1 MSSTEFF
8 ASNKITKSLQSLIL
22 SQSGFYSNDIRNT
35 QISLKSE
42 INQLKSSNS
51 LSAKA
56 ELLERAPANL
66 KRSVEL
72 ALQRGESSW
81 LTVLP
86 WQEQAY
92 RP

>member
-1 MSSTEFF
+1 MSQF
-8 ASNKITKSLQSLIL
+8 
-22 SQSGFYSNDIRNT
+22 GFYSNDIRNT

-72 ALQRGESSW
+72 ASERGASSW
-81 LTVLP
+81 LTVLA
-86 WQEQAY
+86 WQEHGFSLHKTAFHDAVAL
-92 RP
+92 